1 MNIVYQHNLPQSRS
15 SIRLGARKK
24 FCKGRRTPKEP
35 PPLPIRTKKRPSI
48 KNSKKALHP
57 STGEKSDHIT
67 KKKWWVSRRGEG
79 ASDCPTL
86 PGSANFRQHAPI

>member
-15 SIRLGARKK
+15 SIRLGARKN
-24 FCKGRRTPKEP
+24 FCKGRRTPKKP

-67 KKKWWVSRRGEG
+67 KKNGGFPGGES
-79 ASDCPTL
+79 ASDCPTP
-86 PGSANFRQHAPI
+86 PGSAHFRQHAPI